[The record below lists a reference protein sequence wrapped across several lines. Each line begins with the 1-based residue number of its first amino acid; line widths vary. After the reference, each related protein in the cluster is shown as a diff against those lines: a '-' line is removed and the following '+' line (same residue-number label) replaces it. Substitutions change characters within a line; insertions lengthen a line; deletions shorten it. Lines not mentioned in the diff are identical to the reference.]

1 MQSKTDT
8 LFQTNILN
16 IDKNTK
22 SEKKFLI
29 YINRQRNCSYWHI
42 IISCLFFIFFQIDL
56 IFVIY

>member
-22 SEKKFLI
+22 SEKKVF
-29 YINRQRNCSYWHI
+29 
-42 IISCLFFIFFQIDL
+42 DL
-56 IFVIY
+56 Y